1 MAIPYIALLR
11 GLKYPPPILMRMA
24 PEQTVIQ
31 RRYFLDIFAKVVAIL
46 FKQTFATMLL
56 AWKARMQKIL
66 TNSPIWQDM
75 AMNSENII
83 KLPFLMPQAFAH
95 QTPAHLIVT
104 KHW

>member
-1 MAIPYIALLR
+1 MAIPHSFTQ
-11 GLKYPPPILMRMA
+11 GLEISTSYFDEDGTRTDRDLEA
-24 PEQTVIQ
+24 V
-31 RRYFLDIFAKVVAIL
+31 FLDIFTKVVAIL

-83 KLPFLMPQAFAH
+83 KLLFSCHRLSRTRRQR
-95 QTPAHLIVT
+95 I
-104 KHW
+104 